1 MRRRTPTRTA
11 ELHGGGPAD
20 GSRLPVDGDVAH
32 VDVPCHGP
40 IDAGRAGAVLHRYER
55 GADGR
60 FGYAGPVEATALPDP
75 VHRDAQAH
83 GLAALGHDAGP
94 GPTVIVAVIVLLA
107 VVMYAFASLA

>member
-20 GSRLPVDGDVAH
+20 GSRVPVEGDVAH

-40 IDAGRAGAVLHRYER
+40 VDGGPAQVVLHRYER
-55 GADGR
+55 GPDGR
-60 FGYAGPVEATALPDP
+60 FGYAGPVEAAALPER

-94 GPTVIVAVIVLLA
+94 SPTAVVAVIVLLA
-107 VVMYAFASLA
+107 VVMYAFASMA